1 MNDNG
6 CTDMSMNAGMSS
18 AAAAGETA
26 DGTAPALPRTE
37 RTAARVLAY
46 RSIDSTNSEARRLL
60 LNGDLRTACGEIAVI
75 AADVQTAGR
84 GRLDHAWVSRPGE
97 SFIVTFVASVPRSL
111 AVDASVNGWLQ
122 MTAGLAAV
130 DGLREAMGEC
140 GATPIAPDADR
151 GAEEGMEESAEE
163 SAEESVEEEANDG
176 FMLKWPNDVFLDG
189 RKLGGV
195 LSEMASLP
203 QDGATGER
211 GSESGSDR
219 LAIIFGIGLNLAIP
233 ADHLPT
239 SQSTSLQLHYAPL
252 PDPETLRDI
261 IAARIAVSLGSRLRR
276 LETDRVREARRVH
289 DEAERICYTLG
300 RHAVAHFVDGT
311 EMEGEAVA
319 LNADA
324 SLDLRT
330 PDDKV
335 HTVRTADVGVLP
347 EPCV

>member
-18 AAAAGETA
+18 AAAEGETA
-26 DGTAPALPRTE
+26 DGTAPVMPRTE
-37 RTAARVLAY
+37 RTAARVLAH

-140 GATPIAPDADR
+140 GATPIAHAADQ
-151 GAEEGMEESAEE
+151 GAG
-163 SAEESVEEEANDG
+163 DR

-189 RKLGGV
+189 RKLGGI
-195 LSEMASLP
+195 LSEMAPL
-203 QDGATGER
+203 QQGG
-211 GSESGSDR
+211 ESGKRDGDPDR
-219 LAIIFGIGLNLAIP
+219 APAPDRIAIIFGIGLNLAIP
-233 ADHLPT
+233 AEHLPT

-252 PDPETLRDI
+252 PAPEPLRDL
-261 IAARIAVSLGSRLRR
+261 IAAHIAASLGSRLRR
-276 LETDRVREARRVH
+276 LETDRVREAERARG
-289 DEAERICYTLG
+289 ETARICYTLG
-300 RHAVAHFVDGT
+300 RHAVAHFTDGT
-311 EMEGEAVA
+311 EMEGEAVG

-330 PDDKV
+330 PDGIV
-335 HTVRTADVGVLP
+335 RTIRTADVGVLP

>member
-1 MNDNG
+1 M
-6 CTDMSMNAGMSS
+6 
-18 AAAAGETA
+18 
-26 DGTAPALPRTE
+26 PRTE
-37 RTAARVLAY
+37 RAASRVIAY

-60 LNGDLRTACGEIAVI
+60 LNGDLRPGCDEIAVI
-75 AADVQTAGR
+75 AADVQIAGR

-111 AVDASVNGWLQ
+111 ATDASINGWLQ

-140 GATPIAPDADR
+140 GATPIAHGIGQDTD
-151 GAEEGMEESAEE
+151 S
-163 SAEESVEEEANDG
+163 G

-189 RKLGGV
+189 RKLGGI
-195 LSEMASLP
+195 LSEMAPLQQGGGS
-203 QDGATGER
+203 GER
-211 GSESGSDR
+211 DGDPDR
-219 LAIIFGIGLNLAIP
+219 DPSPDRIAIIFGIGLNLAIP
-233 ADHLPT
+233 AEHLPT

-252 PDPETLRDI
+252 PAPETLRDI
-261 IAARIAVSLGSRLRR
+261 IAAHIAASLGARLRH
-276 LETDRVREARRVH
+276 LETDRVREAGRAH
-289 DEAERICYTLG
+289 DETARICYTLG

-330 PDDKV
+330 QDGAI
-335 HTVRTADVGVLP
+335 HTIRTADVGVLP

>member
-1 MNDNG
+1 MDTNISGD
-6 CTDMSMNAGMSS
+6 AGMSVNTD
-18 AAAAGETA
+18 ANTGMV
-26 DGTAPALPRTE
+26 DGTSPAMPRTA
-37 RTAARVLAY
+37 RAASRVIAY

-60 LNGDLRTACGEIAVI
+60 LDGSLRLDDGGIAVI

-111 AVDASVNGWLQ
+111 ATDASINGWLQ

-163 SAEESVEEEANDG
+163 SVEEEANDG
-176 FMLKWPNDVFLDG
+176 FMLKWPNDVFLDS

-261 IAARIAVSLGSRLRR
+261 IAARIAASLGARLRR
-276 LETDRVREARRVH
+276 LETDRVCEARRVH

>member
-1 MNDNG
+1 MDTNVSGD
-6 CTDMSMNAGMSS
+6 AGMSVNTD
-18 AAAAGETA
+18 ANTGMV
-26 DGTAPALPRTE
+26 DGTSPAMPRTA
-37 RTAARVLAY
+37 RAASRVIAY

-60 LNGDLRTACGEIAVI
+60 LDGSLRLDDGGIAVI

-111 AVDASVNGWLQ
+111 ATDASINGWLQ

-140 GATPIAPDADR
+140 GATPIAHAADQ
-151 GAEEGMEESAEE
+151 GAG
-163 SAEESVEEEANDG
+163 DR

-195 LSEMASLP
+195 LSEMASPP

-233 ADHLPT
+233 AEHLPT

-252 PDPETLRDI
+252 PAPEPLRDI
-261 IAARIAVSLGSRLRR
+261 IAAHIAASLGSRLRR
-276 LETDRVREARRVH
+276 LETDRVREAERARG
-289 DEAERICYTLG
+289 ETARICYTLG
-300 RHAVAHFVDGT
+300 RHAVAHFTDGT
-311 EMEGEAVA
+311 EMEGEAVG

-330 PDDKV
+330 PDGIV
-335 HTVRTADVGVLP
+335 RTIRTADVGVLP

>member
-1 MNDNG
+1 MDTNISGD
-6 CTDMSMNAGMSS
+6 AGMSVNTD
-18 AAAAGETA
+18 ANTGMV
-26 DGTAPALPRTE
+26 DGTSPAMPRTA
-37 RTAARVLAY
+37 RAASRVIAY

-60 LNGDLRTACGEIAVI
+60 LDGSLRLDDGGIAVI

-111 AVDASVNGWLQ
+111 ATDASINGWLQ
-122 MTAGLAAV
+122 MAAGLAAV

-140 GATPIAPDADR
+140 GATPIAPDTDR
-151 GAEEGMEESAEE
+151 GAEEGMEE

-195 LSEMASLP
+195 LSEMASPP

-276 LETDRVREARRVH
+276 LETDRVCEARRVH

>member
-1 MNDNG
+1 MDTNISGD
-6 CTDMSMNAGMSS
+6 AGMSVNTD
-18 AAAAGETA
+18 ANTGMA
-26 DGTAPALPRTE
+26 DGTSPAMPRTA
-37 RTAARVLAY
+37 RAASRVIAY

-60 LNGDLRTACGEIAVI
+60 LDGSLRLDDDGIAVI

-111 AVDASVNGWLQ
+111 ATDASVNGWLQ

-140 GATPIAPDADR
+140 GATPIAPDTDR
-151 GAEEGMEESAEE
+151 GAEEDMEE
-163 SAEESVEEEANDG
+163 SAEESVEEEADGG

-189 RKLGGV
+189 RKLGGI

-203 QDGATGER
+203 QNGATGER
-211 GSESGSDR
+211 GFESGSDR
-219 LAIIFGIGLNLAIP
+219 LAIIFGIGLNLTIP

-261 IAARIAVSLGSRLRR
+261 IAARIAASLGSRLHR

-311 EMEGEAVA
+311 EMEGEAVV

-330 PDDKV
+330 PDGNV
-335 HTVRTADVGVLP
+335 HTIRTADVGVLP
-347 EPCV
+347 DPCV

>member
-1 MNDNG
+1 MDTNISGD
-6 CTDMSMNAGMSS
+6 AGMSVNTD
-18 AAAAGETA
+18 ANTGMV
-26 DGTAPALPRTE
+26 DGTSPAMPRTA
-37 RTAARVLAY
+37 RAASRVIAY

-60 LNGDLRTACGEIAVI
+60 LDGSLRLDDGGIAVI
-75 AADVQTAGR
+75 TADVQTAGR

-111 AVDASVNGWLQ
+111 ATDASINGWLQ

-163 SAEESVEEEANDG
+163 SVEEEANDG

-195 LSEMASLP
+195 LSEMASPP

-252 PDPETLRDI
+252 PDPETLRDL
-261 IAARIAVSLGSRLRR
+261 IAARIAASLGARLRR
-276 LETDRVREARRVH
+276 LETDRVCEARRVH

>member
-1 MNDNG
+1 MGTNMDTNISG
-6 CTDMSMNAGMSS
+6 GAGMS
-18 AAAAGETA
+18 ANTDANMGMA
-26 DGTAPALPRTE
+26 DGTSPAMPRTA
-37 RTAARVLAY
+37 RAASRVIAY

-60 LNGDLRTACGEIAVI
+60 LGGSLRLNDGGIAVI
-75 AADVQTAGR
+75 VADVQTAGR

-111 AVDASVNGWLQ
+111 ATDASINGWLQ

-130 DGLREAMGEC
+130 DGLHEAMGEC
-140 GATPIAPDADR
+140 GATPITPDADR
-151 GAEEGMEESAEE
+151 GAEEGMEESAEK
-163 SAEESVEEEANDG
+163 SAEEEADGG
-176 FMLKWPNDVFLDG
+176 FMLKWPNDVFLNG
-189 RKLGGV
+189 RKLGGI

-203 QDGATGER
+203 QNGATGEL
-211 GSESGSDR
+211 GFESGSDR

-233 ADHLPT
+233 ANHLPT

-261 IAARIAVSLGSRLRR
+261 IAARIAASLGSRLHR
-276 LETDRVREARRVH
+276 LETGRVREARKVH

-330 PDDKV
+330 PDGNV
-335 HTVRTADVGVLP
+335 HTIRTADVGVLP
-347 EPCV
+347 DPCV

>member
-1 MNDNG
+1 MDTNISGDAGVSVN
-6 CTDMSMNAGMSS
+6 TDANTGM
-18 AAAAGETA
+18 A
-26 DGTAPALPRTE
+26 DGTSPAMPRTA
-37 RTAARVLAY
+37 RAASRVIAY

-60 LNGDLRTACGEIAVI
+60 LDGRLWLDDGIAVI

-111 AVDASVNGWLQ
+111 ATDASVNGWLQ

-140 GATPIAPDADR
+140 GATPIALDADR
-151 GAEEGMEESAEE
+151 GADG
-163 SAEESVEEEANDG
+163 G

-189 RKLGGV
+189 RKLGGI
-195 LSEMASLP
+195 LSEMASPP

-261 IAARIAVSLGSRLRR
+261 IAARIAASLGSRLHR
-276 LETDRVREARRVH
+276 LETDHVREARRVH

-300 RHAVAHFVDGT
+300 RHAVAHYVDGS

-330 PDDKV
+330 PDGNV
-335 HTVRTADVGVLP
+335 HTIRTADVGVLP
-347 EPCV
+347 KPCV

>member
-1 MNDNG
+1 MDTNISGD
-6 CTDMSMNAGMSS
+6 AGMSVNTD
-18 AAAAGETA
+18 ANTGMA
-26 DGTAPALPRTE
+26 DGTSPAMPRTA
-37 RTAARVLAY
+37 RAASRVIAY

-60 LNGDLRTACGEIAVI
+60 LDGSLLLNDGGIAVI

-84 GRLDHAWVSRPGE
+84 GRLNHAWVSRPGE

-111 AVDASVNGWLQ
+111 ATDASINGWLQ

-163 SAEESVEEEANDG
+163 STEESVEEEANDG

-189 RKLGGV
+189 RKLGGI

-203 QDGATGER
+203 QNGATGEH

-233 ADHLPT
+233 ADRLPT

-261 IAARIAVSLGSRLRR
+261 IAARIAASLGSRLHR

-330 PDDKV
+330 PDGNV
-335 HTVRTADVGVLP
+335 HTIRTADVGVLP
-347 EPCV
+347 DPCV